1 MLFSNFSDSVVTCFF
16 VQNSSCKMIRILVRI
31 LVRIQ
36 ITFLVEFFG
45 QMTSA
50 IFALISQFSH
60 TKWCWFTLIFVYT
73 DNTALFLFFTFS
85 AVASLLC
92 HSHFFFVD
100 IMKLFSHKSS
110 MFGNYFFLVF
120 VYTNSLGSLL
130 FKGSTSASWK
140 KKKLKDE

>member
-1 MLFSNFSDSVVTCFF
+1 MIRILLVEFWTKKKSDYNVVDVIFQLQLSLVFF
-16 VQNSSCKMIRILVRI
+16 VQNSSCNVIRILVRI

-36 ITFLVEFFG
+36 ITLQIKFFG

-73 DNTALFLFFTFS
+73 NNTSLFFLFFTFS

-110 MFGNYFFLVF
+110 LVIISFLI
-120 VYTNSLGSLL
+120 L
-130 FKGSTSASWK
+130 FT
-140 KKKLKDE
+140 LIR